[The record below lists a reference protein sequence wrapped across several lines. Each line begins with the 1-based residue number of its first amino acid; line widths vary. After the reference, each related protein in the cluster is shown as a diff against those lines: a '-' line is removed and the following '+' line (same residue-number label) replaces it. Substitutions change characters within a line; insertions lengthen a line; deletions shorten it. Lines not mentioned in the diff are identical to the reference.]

1 MTQDR
6 NSNGHK
12 PETFHIQ
19 TFGCQMNLAD
29 SSTLAANLTS
39 RGFRRVSSEV
49 EADLIILNTCSV
61 REKAE
66 NRVYGRLG
74 EMYKYKKRR
83 PNLKIAVVGCMAQR
97 LGEKLKERIPHVDY
111 VLGTDRQFELPD
123 VLTELEGTQQ
133 VMTAFGHE
141 NLDVI
146 TPIKETPYS
155 GFVTI
160 TRGCDNYC
168 TYCIVPYVRGKEICH
183 SPEYIVDAVKK
194 MVDEGVVEV
203 TLLGQNVNS
212 YNSDEADFPKL
223 LQRVVRETGLQRL
236 RFMTSHPKDLS
247 RGLVDAMA
255 DMPQL
260 MGHIHL
266 PLQSGSNRVLQ
277 KMGRIYTVEH
287 YMKIIDYIR
296 DRIPDTAITT
306 DLIVGF
312 PTETEAEFQQ
322 TLDAVRKIRYDSAFM
337 FRYSVRP
344 GTVAAKY
351 NDDVPED
358 DKIRR
363 LNELIGIQQE
373 IGYQVNQRE
382 VGAVRTALVEG
393 KSRRNDR
400 ISRARTEGN
409 KTVLIDT
416 PDLEVGSVVSVNIAQ
431 ADAFT
436 LHGSLAALN

>member
-1 MTQDR
+1 
-6 NSNGHK
+6 
-12 PETFHIQ
+12 
-19 TFGCQMNLAD
+19 
-29 SSTLAANLTS
+29 
-39 RGFRRVSSEV
+39 
-49 EADLIILNTCSV
+49 
-61 REKAE
+61 
-66 NRVYGRLG
+66 
-74 EMYKYKKRR
+74 
-83 PNLKIAVVGCMAQR
+83 
-97 LGEKLKERIPHVDY
+97 
-111 VLGTDRQFELPD
+111 
-123 VLTELEGTQQ
+123 
-133 VMTAFGHE
+133 
-141 NLDVI
+141 
-146 TPIKETPYS
+146 
-155 GFVTI
+155 
-160 TRGCDNYC
+160 
-168 TYCIVPYVRGKEICH
+168 
-183 SPEYIVDAVKK
+183 
-194 MVDEGVVEV
+194 MVDEGVVEL

-212 YNSDEADFPKL
+212 YKSNDVDFPEL
-223 LQRVVRETGLQRL
+223 LQRVVRETGLRRL

-247 RGLVDAMA
+247 RRLVDSMA

-287 YMKIIDYIR
+287 YMKITDYIR
-296 DRIPDTAITT
+296 DRIPNTAITT

-312 PTETEAEFQQ
+312 PTETEAEFEQ

-363 LNELIGIQQE
+363 LNKLIGIQQE

-393 KSRRNDR
+393 KSRRNDK

-409 KTVLIDT
+409 KTVLIDA
-416 PDLEVGSVVSVNIAQ
+416 PDLEVGSVVSVKVTQ

-436 LHGSLAALN
+436 LHGSLVALN